1 MRMKHHHDIILRSN
15 PELQQTYKLKLN
27 ECLQVGICIIRT
39 RCELLRR
46 AKAPKTTPLHV
57 LLSWRLKG
65 GHPVP
70 FVNESLEILLRTNPS
85 DIKVANHNGS
95 LPIHIAIENKQ
106 IAMSKRLFQSLLKAH
121 PSSVLIPRCD
131 GKPPLIQAIEK
142 GTWSWDL
149 IKQLIGFDPRVLRK
163 RDSFTGFYPFM
174 VPSRRLEIDQMNV
187 TYNLLRECPEVLSI
201 SGRHDLQDTNY
212 QTGTMGK
219 RKLSVQPTSHRRRKT
234 GDMEMCEC

>member
-1 MRMKHHHDIILRSN
+1 
-15 PELQQTYKLKLN
+15 
-27 ECLQVGICIIRT
+27 
-39 RCELLRR
+39 
-46 AKAPKTTPLHV
+46 
-57 LLSWRLKG
+57 
-65 GHPVP
+65 
-70 FVNESLEILLRTNPS
+70 
-85 DIKVANHNGS
+85 
-95 LPIHIAIENKQ
+95 
-106 IAMSKRLFQSLLKAH
+106 MSKRLFQSLLKAH

-212 QTGTMGK
+212 QTGAMGK